1 MVETRNEKGFT
12 RQQYE
17 TRRRKIFRNTFI
29 GVGASLAIGI
39 SASIYGASQ
48 SAPPQPEGYQT
59 YLDAQQTLSILES
72 RKEQLESPLRDLPYQ
87 PESLTS
93 LLGEAVKFDQEK
105 WNQVINAANKDISQ
119 MEANN
124 PRLSSYNNDIDVYR
138 SNSSLIAAGSP
149 AFILLGGFGSILCG
163 FIADKR
169 YGGSDIWAKERR
181 LEQEAK

>member
-29 GVGASLAIGI
+29 GAGASLAIGI

-48 SAPPQPEGYQT
+48 SAPPQTEGHQT
-59 YLDAQQTLSILES
+59 YLDAQQTLSILKS

-93 LLGEAVKFDQEK
+93 LLGESVKFDQEK
-105 WNQVINAANKDISQ
+105 WNQVISAVNK
-119 MEANN
+119 
-124 PRLSSYNNDIDVYR
+124 
-138 SNSSLIAAGSP
+138 
-149 AFILLGGFGSILCG
+149 
-163 FIADKR
+163 
-169 YGGSDIWAKERR
+169 
-181 LEQEAK
+181 